1 VLEELQAP
9 DLTAVLVEGVMDDRC
24 VLLPPPLGPCPWPA
38 PGWEQ
43 TTGGRVGGG
52 LDHRKDNLDV
62 SKGGGGALRDK
73 ALPGRLGGTVF
84 KGEAESKGKETD
96 VEKKAQC
103 KTPRSAAGWG
113 ALVHQ
118 RGEAWEG

>member
-1 VLEELQAP
+1 MTGA
-9 DLTAVLVEGVMDDRC
+9 C
-24 VLLPPPLGPCPWPA
+24 SCPPPLVRA
-38 PGWEQ
+38 PGPHP
-43 TTGGRVGGG
+43 GGSKRPAEGWGGG